1 MAFCSACSCNNGGF
15 VHFQRSKQ
23 VKIWWCE
30 VRTVWWVY
38 QNYSS
43 KFSDGCGGVH
53 IVVSW
58 HCLGGATLQVFFLLE
73 KLEKGR
79 HWDFLAES
87 HCCLL
92 RQSVHKNTCLITA
105 YSRYD

>member
-1 MAFCSACSCNNGGF
+1 MAFCSASHVMVVLYTVC
-15 VHFQRSKQ
+15 QRSKQ

-58 HCLGGATLQVFFLLE
+58 HCLGGATFQVFFLLE
-73 KLEKGR
+73 KLENGR
-79 HWDFLAES
+79 HWDFVAVRVP
-87 HCCLL
+87 LL
-92 RQSVHKNTCLITA
+92 SPEAISAQKHLSYNSIQ
-105 YSRYD
+105 